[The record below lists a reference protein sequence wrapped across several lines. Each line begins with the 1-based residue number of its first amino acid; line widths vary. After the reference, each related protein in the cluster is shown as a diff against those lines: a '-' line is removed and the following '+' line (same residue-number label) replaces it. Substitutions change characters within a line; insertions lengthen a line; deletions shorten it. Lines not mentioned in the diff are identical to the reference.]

1 MVTNRAEAKPPK
13 GIVGLLGFR
22 YFTTAAD
29 GDVRSE
35 CATRHGAL
43 RSLDQGFGIAAW
55 ERVQMRTAN
64 RKTYWRRIG

>member
-13 GIVGLLGFR
+13 GIVGLPGFR

-29 GDVRSE
+29 GDPE
-35 CATRHGAL
+35 PCATRHGAL
-43 RSLDQGFGIAAW
+43 RCLDQGFGIAAW